1 MADHEEGPYVII
13 ERRTGSFGTFVWGLL
28 LGAAA
33 ALLYAPRSGRET
45 RRELTE
51 SATRIRDKA
60 ETRVREVQRQV
71 EETVHDV
78 RRQVEE
84 GIDSARRAVD
94 SGREAARSSRDDMER
109 RIKGSAAAFRAGYD
123 SARTSAGSS
132 APTGATPDADTDL
145 DEDTAGGS

>member
-1 MADHEEGPYVII
+1 MADYEDGPYVII

-45 RRELTE
+45 RRELTD
-51 SATRIRDKA
+51 SAVRLRDKA
-60 ETRVREVQRQV
+60 ETRVREVQRSV
-71 EETVHDV
+71 NETVEDV

-94 SGREAARSSRDDMER
+94 TGRQAARASRDDVER
-109 RIKGSAAAFRAGYD
+109 RVRSSAAAFRGEYDPARSAAAAG
-123 SARTSAGSS
+123 R
-132 APTGATPDADTDL
+132 PDL
-145 DEDTAGGS
+145 DDAMDEDGSGEG